1 MINLPTFNI
10 KSKGKKEKEGKERER
25 RKSKQSVGK
34 KRIYLLLINDLHYDC
49 IMIA

>member
-34 KRIYLLLINDLHYDC
+34 KKDISI
-49 IMIA
+49 ISK